1 MSKVIV
7 VGAGINGVTAAIE
20 LKKRGHEV
28 ILVDPGPLPHSLA
41 ASTDISKAVRAAYGA
56 DEDYT
61 ELAERSIKLWRK
73 WNEELGIE
81 LYHETGVMFVRCRE
95 MKPGDFE
102 YESFKLLEQRG
113 HKVERMN
120 SAQKWQRFPAWN
132 PELFRDGVLEIEA
145 GYAESGRAV
154 TTLVQRAKSLGVEL
168 LERHRFEALDDVSG
182 HIKAVILSEVE
193 ESRGESLKVTSRD
206 LTHSIPIRSASDPPV
221 HVAASPAVPLSTP
234 LGMTRIPS
242 DHVVMATGA
251 WTPYLLPFTK
261 RFFRASGQPVFHLKP
276 LQPHLFAPERFPV
289 FGADITTTGYYGFPL
304 NRDGIVKIANHGPG
318 REMSPESSQRAVTP
332 GEEEKLRQFLSWAFP
347 SLAQAPIVYTRVCM
361 YCETHDGHF
370 WIAPDPD
377 REGLVIAAGDCGH
390 GFKFA
395 PVLGE
400 IIADTVE
407 QKSNPL
413 QEKFRWRPEVQAG
426 TGTDAARFRGDGD

>member
-1 MSKVIV
+1 MSKIIV

-28 ILVDPGPLPHSLA
+28 ILVDPGPLPHPLA

-73 WNEELGIE
+73 WNQEFGIE
-81 LYHETGVMFVRCRE
+81 LYHETGVMFVRQRQ

-102 YESFKLLEQRG
+102 FESLKTLERHG
-113 HKVERMN
+113 PKVERMN
-120 SAQKWQRFPAWN
+120 SAQLWRRFPAWN
-132 PELFRDGVLEIEA
+132 PQLFRDGVLELEA

-154 TTLVQRAKSLGVEL
+154 ATLVQRAESIGVEL
-168 LERHRFEALDDVSG
+168 RSNSRFAHLDEHDHRIEGIILHNGERIAGDR
-182 HIKAVILSEVE
+182 
-193 ESRGESLKVTSRD
+193 
-206 LTHSIPIRSASDPPV
+206 
-221 HVAASPAVPLSTP
+221 
-234 LGMTRIPS
+234 
-242 DHVVMATGA
+242 VVMAVGA

-261 RFFRASGQPVFHLKP
+261 KFFRASGQPVFHLKP
-276 LQPHLFAPERFPV
+276 SRPDLFAPERFPV

-304 NRDGIVKIANHGPG
+304 NHDGIVKIANHGPG
-318 REMSPESSQRAVTP
+318 REMSPESPDRAVTS
-332 GEEEKLRQFLSWAFP
+332 GEEDNLRRFLSWAFP
-347 SLAQAPIVYTRVCM
+347 ELADAPIVYTRVCM
-361 YCETHDGHF
+361 YCETHDGNF
-370 WIAPDPD
+370 WIAPDPE

-400 IIADTVE
+400 IIADAVVE
-407 QKSNPL
+407 KSNPIL
-413 QEKFRWRPEVQAG
+413 EKFRWRPELPVGAS
-426 TGTDAARFRGDGD
+426 TDVARFLGDAGPTTQ

>member
-1 MSKVIV
+1 MSRVIV

-20 LKKRGHEV
+20 LKKRGHNV
-28 ILVDPGPLPHSLA
+28 ILVDPGPLPHPLA

-73 WNEELGIE
+73 WNEEFGVE
-81 LYHETGVMFVRCRE
+81 LYHEVGVMFVRQRE

-102 YESFKLLEQRG
+102 YESFKTLQRRG

-120 SAQKWQRFPAWN
+120 SAQLWRRFPAWN

-154 TTLVQRAKSLGVEL
+154 TTLVQHAESIGVEL
-168 LERHRFEALDDVSG
+168 RSGSRFAHLDEHD
-182 HIKAVILSEVE
+182 
-193 ESRGESLKVTSRD
+193 
-206 LTHSIPIRSASDPPV
+206 HSIEGIVLHNRE
-221 HVAASPAVPLSTP
+221 
-234 LGMTRIPS
+234 RIAG
-242 DHVVMATGA
+242 DRVVMAVGA
-251 WTPYLLPFTK
+251 WTPYLLPFMK
-261 RFFRASGQPVFHLKP
+261 KFFRASGQPVFHLKP
-276 LQPHLFAPERFPV
+276 SRPDLFAPERFPV

-304 NRDGIVKIANHGPG
+304 NRDGIVKIANHGSG
-318 REMSPESSQRAVTP
+318 REMSPESPDRAVTS
-332 GEEEKLRQFLSWAFP
+332 GEEANLRRFLSWAFP
-347 SLAQAPIVYTRVCM
+347 ALADAPIVYTRVCM
-361 YCETHDGHF
+361 YCETHDGDF
-370 WIAPDPD
+370 WIAPDPQ

-400 IIADTVE
+400 IIANAVDG
-407 QKSNPL
+407 KSNPIL
-413 QEKFRWRPEVQAG
+413 EKFRWRPEVPVGASV
-426 TGTDAARFRGDGD
+426 DVARFRGDHDQTTR